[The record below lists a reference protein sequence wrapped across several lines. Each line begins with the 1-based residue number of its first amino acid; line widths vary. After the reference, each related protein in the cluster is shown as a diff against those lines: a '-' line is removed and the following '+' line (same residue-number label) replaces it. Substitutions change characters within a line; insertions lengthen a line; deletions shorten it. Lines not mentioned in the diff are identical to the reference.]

1 MPYLEDIQYLKEH
14 IETLHRLLDIM
25 YPITDIKSRVE
36 NPHESRRPRWLRI
49 EVENCDDSM
58 QQVELNPDALD
69 TYLVCKQTYELTQAR
84 VEQLERSLKDK
95 EQQMFKS
102 ML

>member
-1 MPYLEDIQYLKEH
+1 
-14 IETLHRLLDIM
+14 
-25 YPITDIKSRVE
+25 
-36 NPHESRRPRWLRI
+36 
-49 EVENCDDSM
+49 M

-69 TYLVCKQTYELTQAR
+69 SYLVCKQTYELTQAR